1 MGDETFNRFHEIL
14 FWPLELSA
22 KQSLDPGT
30 VEEWIAL
37 NSGGKPWRLIDPYD
51 RGTTQSSELRYAE
64 FLYFHPFVRRFLYPS
79 ETDAQHLRIL
89 GRDDVRGVQV
99 RLGSGSFDG
108 NLRVN
113 RVHLYLFQT
122 HVAILVVEVESAE
135 PLSRV
140 AAMALLEEF
149 RKVYAP
155 SWEKGKSVKCPERVQ
170 WLDEGGKPLGPP
182 STFLEFDLQ
191 RKRVETASWRRPPVS
206 AHWSWLLSG
215 LSASCP
221 SEERKKG
228 CLYFD
233 QIEDERIPAMSFL
246 TTAEPHQISPG
257 DLQRL
262 CFYDE
267 ATEKSSSSTYS
278 PLFLKD
284 FAERHCYDRYWD
296 DKNPDNL
303 CMSTRYLCSGYG
315 FTILGCANSDFVNN
329 EDSGLLAF
337 FRHHYFQLG
346 LIAHFH
352 RASLLQFS
360 RRFSESVQRET
371 ERDEG
376 LNRDFARFVTGY
388 WFNEVSNQMQG
399 SELFQFWTS
408 HLGNQKLLE
417 HVMSEKRLV
426 VELDEANKVKEDGK
440 RVKDLTQTL
449 AILTSMLVPLT
460 LAAVVVAWA
469 DMDFTRYHLNWLKE
483 GWFWWVFGVGLAALV
498 VLWSAVTWPKEK
510 KDEP

>member
-1 MGDETFNRFHEIL
+1 
-14 FWPLELSA
+14 
-22 KQSLDPGT
+22 
-30 VEEWIAL
+30 
-37 NSGGKPWRLIDPYD
+37 
-51 RGTTQSSELRYAE
+51 
-64 FLYFHPFVRRFLYPS
+64 
-79 ETDAQHLRIL
+79 
-89 GRDDVRGVQV
+89 
-99 RLGSGSFDG
+99 
-108 NLRVN
+108 
-113 RVHLYLFQT
+113 
-122 HVAILVVEVESAE
+122 VEVESAE

-155 SWEKGKSVKCPERVQ
+155 SWEKGKSVKCPEQVQ
-170 WLDEGGKPLGPP
+170 WLDEGGKLLGPP

-233 QIEDERIPAMSFL
+233 QIGDERIPAMCFL
-246 TTAEPHQISPG
+246 TTAAPHQISPG

-267 ATEKSSSSTYS
+267 ATEKSSDSTYS

-296 DKNPDNL
+296 NENKDNL
-303 CMSTRYLCSGYG
+303 WMSTRYLCSGYG
-315 FTILGCANSDFVNN
+315 FTILGCTNSDFVND

-371 ERDEG
+371 ERGEG

-399 SELFQFWTS
+399 SELFQFWTG

-417 HVMSEKRLV
+417 HVMREKRLA
-426 VELDEANKVKEDGK
+426 VELDEATKIKEDGK
-440 RVKDLTQTL
+440 QVRELTQQLEVLTL
-449 AILTSMLVPLT
+449 LLVPLT
-460 LAAVVVAWA
+460 LAGVAVAWL
-469 DMDFTRYHLNWLKE
+469 DMEFTRSHIAWLKDTS
-483 GWFWWVFGVGLAALV
+483 FWWIVGCGVPAIV
-498 VLWSAVTWPKEK
+498 AVSYFLSKLLKK
-510 KDEP
+510 KDKS